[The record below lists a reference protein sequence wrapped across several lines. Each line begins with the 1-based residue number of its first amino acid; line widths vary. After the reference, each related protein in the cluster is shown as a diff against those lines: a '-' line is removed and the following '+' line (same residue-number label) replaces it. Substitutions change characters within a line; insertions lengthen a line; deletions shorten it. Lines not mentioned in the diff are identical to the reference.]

1 MHIGAATACSIAT
14 TVMPASGPLEC
25 SVMPSHHHAAVDRQH
40 LAGDVGRGV
49 GRHEHERPRDLLGS
63 AQRFNGMRCIMLA
76 ANFSL
81 VRMVSVIGVAA
92 SGASAFTMMFLVAS
106 SRASDLVKPMMPA
119 LAAE

>member
-1 MHIGAATACSIAT
+1 MRRHITMPPSTGSTWP
-14 TVMPASGPLEC
+14 VMYDDAFDAMNTKAPAIS
-25 SVMPSHHHAAVDRQH
+25 D
-40 LAGDVGRGV
+40 
-49 GRHEHERPRDLLGS
+49 GS
-63 AQRFNGMRCIMLA
+63 AQRLSGMRFIMLA

-92 SGASAFTMMFLVAS
+92 SGASALTMMFLVAS

>member
-1 MHIGAATACSIAT
+1 MNTNA
-14 TVMPASGPLEC
+14 PAIS
-25 SVMPSHHHAAVDRQH
+25 D
-40 LAGDVGRGV
+40 
-49 GRHEHERPRDLLGS
+49 GS
-63 AQRFNGMRCIMLA
+63 AQRFIGMRFIMLA

-92 SGASAFTMMFLVAS
+92 SGASALTMMFLVAS